1 MWSRRKKRNIKLF
14 NKQDLIIYLL
24 FIFYSFKCE
33 SLKGRWFS
41 TTKEAR
47 LKGDIFRKLIEE
59 GTLKTSGLNKDFNS
73 YRIFEY
79 QGKSFKLTLKEV
91 EEQ

>member
-1 MWSRRKKRNIKLF
+1 MEIK
-14 NKQDLIIYLL
+14 NTI
-24 FIFYSFKCE
+24 E
-33 SLKGRWFS
+33 
-41 TTKEAR
+41 
-47 LKGDIFRKLIEE
+47 KGDIFRKLIEE